1 MTYNRALQVVTY
13 LLLLAGFSAML
24 AAGAVGPGWGV
35 GYLTLVAC
43 TIWCGPLQVNRL
55 WHGLAIGLCLI
66 IFFVD
71 WVLISGIVA
80 AAVHLLLLLS
90 LYKAATRE
98 KDSDF
103 LALYLMSLG
112 FLLIAST
119 YTLSISYLVFLVLF
133 VFLAVLAFVLFES
146 RRAYRENPRADFSLS
161 SFLQISLIITLL
173 TTVLAVPIF
182 LAVPRTTLGWWGTS
196 ESRMVGFSNS
206 IRLGEFG
213 QILQNPEIVMRVVV
227 NRPVEQLP
235 ADLKWRGVALNQF
248 DGRAWFNT
256 LQSRQERMPD
266 GRGRVL
272 VDTQRRQ
279 SENLLEQTF
288 YVEPFTNVVFGAP
301 SVIQLSGFSGRLSRV
316 TVDGNSAITVHPR
329 PLEPIRYFIHSDLRD
344 RADIVR
350 AIDPHGSIPRQ
361 ISDEFLGLPA
371 LDPRIEELTVRLTAG
386 ISTSLEKALRLEAY
400 LKGARFRYSL
410 RDPSGSSRDPL
421 SDFLFRSREGHCEYF
436 ATSMAVMLRVVG
448 IPSRIVNGFRRGEF
462 NPWGGYLIV
471 RESDAHSWVEAYF
484 PGGGWLEFDP
494 TPAGPAAQSGF
505 LLRLADQ
512 LLDSLN
518 VFWAEVVTFDRI
530 KQLGFFLKI
539 RSGLA
544 SGGRAVF
551 DRLGALDGLEWS
563 DLGRVAWR
571 GHLGGMVTVLVVF
584 AGGFVLFRDRR
595 RLRLLW
601 RRRISG
607 RGSEVTCGYYAEL
620 LVILER
626 KGFKKSPFETPLE
639 FSKRVADRLGTE
651 LPVAITETYYR
662 ARFGAHETAAAEL
675 DRLQTFLRRLRTIH
689 VGAADG

>member
-1 MTYNRALQVVTY
+1 MTYSRALQLVTY

-24 AAGAVGPGWGV
+24 AASAVGPGWGAV
-35 GYLTLVAC
+35 YLMLIVC
-43 TIWCGPLQVNRL
+43 TAWLGPLRAGRL
-55 WHGLAIGLCLI
+55 WHGLAIAFCLI
-66 IFFVD
+66 AFLAD
-71 WVLISGIVA
+71 WILISGIVA

-90 LYKAATRE
+90 LYKAVTRE
-98 KDSDF
+98 KDSDY

-182 LAVPRTTLGWWGTS
+182 LAVPRTALGWWGSS
-196 ESRMVGFSNS
+196 ESRMVGFSDS

-213 QILQNPEIVMRVVV
+213 RILQNPEVVMRVVV

-235 ADLKWRGVALNQF
+235 PDLKWRGVALNQF

-256 LQSRQERMPD
+256 LQSRQERMAD
-266 GRGRVL
+266 ARGRFL
-272 VDTQRRQ
+272 VDSRRRQ

-288 YVEPFTNVVFGAP
+288 YMEPFTNVVFGAP
-301 SVIQLSGFSGRLSRV
+301 SVIQLSGFSGRVSHV
-316 TVDGNSAITVHPR
+316 TVDGNRAISVHPR

-344 RADIVR
+344 RADVIR
-350 AIDPHGSIPRQ
+350 AIDRDGSIPGH
-361 ISDEFLGLPA
+361 IAESFLELPE
-371 LDPRIEELTVRLTAG
+371 LDPRIAQLTAAL
-386 ISTSLEKALRLEAY
+386 TDEAPTPLERALSIEAY
-400 LKGARFRYSL
+400 LKGPQFHYSL
-410 RDPSGSSRDPL
+410 RDPSGSSPDPL
-421 SDFLFRSREGHCEYF
+421 ADFLFTTREGHCEYF
-436 ATSMAVMLRVVG
+436 ATAMAVMLRIAG

-494 TPAGPAAQSGF
+494 TPTRLSVRSGF
-505 LLRLADQ
+505 LLQIADQ
-512 LLDSLN
+512 FLDSLN

-530 KQLGFFLKI
+530 KQLGFFFRVRSALVSGW
-539 RSGLA
+539 RGAWDRLSGLDGFGWA
-544 SGGRAVF
+544 DSGRAGLPG
-551 DRLGALDGLEWS
+551 RL
-563 DLGRVAWR
+563 LGPVMT
-571 GHLGGMVTVLVVF
+571 LGVLV
-584 AGGFVLFRDRR
+584 AGFVVFRERR

-601 RRRISG
+601 RRRVKG
-607 RGSEVTCGYYAEL
+607 RSPDVTCGYYEEL
-620 LVILER
+620 MLILER
-626 KGFKKSPFETPLE
+626 RGFKKSRFETPLE
-639 FSKRVADRLGTE
+639 FSKRVSEQLETD

-662 ARFGAHETAAAEL
+662 ARFGAHETTIEDL
-675 DRLQTFLRRLRTIH
+675 DRLRTSLRQLRAIR
-689 VGAADG
+689 V

>member
-1 MTYNRALQVVTY
+1 MTYNRALQLVTY

-24 AAGAVGPGWGV
+24 AAGAVGQAWGV
-35 GYLTLVAC
+35 GYLAMLAC
-43 TIWCGPLQVNRL
+43 TVWLGPLRANRL
-55 WHGLAIGLCLI
+55 WHGLAVGVCLI
-66 IFFVD
+66 VFFVD

-90 LYKAATRE
+90 LYKATTRE

-206 IRLGEFG
+206 VRLGEFG
-213 QILQNPEIVMRVVV
+213 RILQNPEIVMRVVV
-227 NRPVEQLP
+227 NRPLEQLP
-235 ADLKWRGVALNQF
+235 SDLKWRGVALNRF
-248 DGRAWFNT
+248 DGRTWFNT
-256 LQSRQERMPD
+256 LQSGQERMPD
-266 GRGRVL
+266 GRGRIL

-288 YVEPFTNVVFGAP
+288 YAEPFTNLVFGAP

-350 AIDPHGSIPRQ
+350 AIDAHGSIPRT
-361 ISDEFLGLPA
+361 ISEEFLGLPA
-371 LDPRIEELTVRLTAG
+371 LDPRIEELTARLTAG
-386 ISTSLEKALRLEAY
+386 TSTSLDEALRLEAY
-400 LKGARFRYSL
+400 LKGPRFRYSL
-410 RDPSGSSRDPL
+410 RDPSGSSPDPL

-436 ATSMAVMLRVVG
+436 ATAMAVMLRVAG

-494 TPAGPAAQSGF
+494 TPAGPAVQSGF
-505 LLRLADQ
+505 LLQIADQ

-530 KQLGFFLKI
+530 KQLGFFLRV

-544 SGGRAVF
+544 SGGRALL
-551 DRLGALDGLEWS
+551 DRLNELEGLQWT
-563 DLGRVAWR
+563 DLGRAVWR
-571 GHLGGMVTVLVVF
+571 GHSGGLLMLLAVF
-584 AGGFVLFRDRR
+584 AGGVVLFRQRR

-601 RRRISG
+601 TRRIKG
-607 RGSEVTCGYYAEL
+607 RSSEVTCGYYEEL
-620 LVILER
+620 LVVLER
-626 KGFKKSPFETPLE
+626 KGLKKSPFETPLE
-639 FSKRVADRLGTE
+639 FSKRAAERLETD

-662 ARFGAHETAAAEL
+662 ARFGAHETAAVEL
-675 DRLQTFLRRLRTIH
+675 DRLQMFLRRLRTIH
-689 VGAADG
+689 V